1 MPDNNTIDKNEIA
14 ATMRN
19 VAKNFEELSKQEMD
33 SYDTL
38 IKKIIVI
45 EKLHKYHSKGEHKK
59 ITEIERELENFLNN
73 DD

>member
-19 VAKNFEELSKQEMD
+19 VAENYEELSKQEMD
-33 SYDTL
+33 SYDLL

-45 EKLHKYHSKGEHKK
+45 EKLHKYHSKGENKK
-59 ITEIERELENFLNN
+59 INDIERELVNFLNN
-73 DD
+73 DN